1 MAAAKIVC
9 VAAFVY
15 FLCSQAVVHSEGHDL
30 AAVVHGVT
38 AVANGEEVKPGT
50 VIHARDEEGR
60 PITLRIDSVEPDL
73 TDPEGDISLYEVS
86 YQRQDTGE
94 WVNYCLPDAQN
105 VQRAIPISGAWDET
119 VQFHERPGVITFA
132 CTGGAMGK
140 CIRFGYKPW
149 KMMNG
154 VSIQPYHQACVRMI
168 RADYCGNGRS
178 YTVTGAYVDMYDRLN
193 IQRPEAD
200 AEQTEI
206 LEAAWGPDGATYI
219 HVLRL
224 GGPVEEVVR
233 DCPDRLAGRTAEGQP
248 LSPEAIYAR
257 WPETLLINNRA
268 RIPGTRPR

>member
-1 MAAAKIVC
+1 MAAAKIVF
-9 VAAFVY
+9 VAAFVSL
-15 FLCSQAVVHSEGHDL
+15 LCCPWGMRAEDYSF
-30 AAVVHGVT
+30 AAVVNS
-38 AVANGEEVKPGT
+38 AASVANGEEVRPGT
-50 VIHARDEEGR
+50 LIHARDEEGR
-60 PITLRIDSVEPDL
+60 PITLRIDSVEADP
-73 TDPEGDISLYEVS
+73 TDPEGEISLYEVS
-86 YQRQDTGE
+86 YQRKDTGE

-105 VQRAIPISGAWDET
+105 VQRAIPISGSWDET

-154 VSIQPYHQACVRMI
+154 VSVQPYHQACVRMI

-178 YTVTGAYVDMYDRLN
+178 YTITGTYVDMYDRLN

-200 AEQTEI
+200 AEHTEI

-224 GGPVEEVVR
+224 GGPVEDVVR
-233 DCPDRLAGRTAEGQP
+233 DCPDRLAGRTSQGQP
-248 LSPEAIYAR
+248 LSPEEIYTH